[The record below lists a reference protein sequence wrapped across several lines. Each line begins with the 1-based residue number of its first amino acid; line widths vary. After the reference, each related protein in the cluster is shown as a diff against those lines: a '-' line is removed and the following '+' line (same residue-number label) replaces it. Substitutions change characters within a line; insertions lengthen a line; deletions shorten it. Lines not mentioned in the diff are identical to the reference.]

1 MVLNFLWVHSSFCF
15 EYVLWFLFSLL
26 SLQFLVLPSVHFL
39 SLHQS
44 CLCFLVQLWLTSCFI
59 LVAVGFF
66 ISLYFLCHF
75 LKFSCILL
83 PQAFSPSLI
92 TSCIA
97 MYIYISPI
105 RVSVS
110 IAFVLLFKAVE
121 FCYVWVIFIDFVS
134 WLKRSDF
141 TLHCFVCA
149 PCIWVMFLLTLNID
163 GNNRHFHMDR

>member
-1 MVLNFLWVHSSFCF
+1 MISFFFVESPVLSSSLC
-15 EYVLWFLFSLL
+15 SLL
-26 SLQFLVLPSVHFL
+26 VPPSVLSLFL
-39 SLHQS
+39 SSVVAYFMFYFGS
-44 CLCFLVQLWLTSCFI
+44 CWI
-59 LVAVGFF
+59 F

-75 LKFSCILL
+75 LRFSCILL

-110 IAFVLLFKAVE
+110 LAFVLLFKAVE

-149 PCIWVMFLLTLNID
+149 PCIWVMHTLNID

>member
-1 MVLNFLWVHSSFCF
+1 MISFFFVESPVLSS
-15 EYVLWFLFSLL
+15 SLC
-26 SLQFLVLPSVHFL
+26 SFL

-59 LVAVGFF
+59 LVAVG

-75 LKFSCILL
+75 LRFSCILL

-110 IAFVLLFKAVE
+110 LAFVLLFKAVE

-134 WLKRSDF
+134 
-141 TLHCFVCA
+141 
-149 PCIWVMFLLTLNID
+149 
-163 GNNRHFHMDR
+163 